1 MACASPGLLP
11 VPPTTLLLLFLAA
24 SHVACSL
31 CFSLRV
37 ALLLLNFFPRHFL
50 KLAFSV
56 RRAGFTHTHTRTPA
70 HPSRLSCL
78 FGCLSRYGLVTQWV
92 HSPTRCPAVC
102 GCHIGYDSAT
112 LLLLLLLLLS
122 FCRVSLTWLACL
134 SNCLSLCFPHFPFFL
149 SLSLC
154 LCVWKVLPVSVTASL
169 HLSIYVYLRLCLRVC
184 VSWAYVCVCCVCLYV
199 ATAHISF
206 IKWQHDICKW
216 NFPSTHLELPLPLPS
231 WRCCLCCFC
240 CCHWLC
246 RSLQLLKLTVRQI
259 DWHLSNTFALNA
271 FRRIIKFCVVS
282 LSLHFFAVF
291 YVLQHF
297 RPLKC
302 VAYFLALQPSGICYL
317 SVWQP
322 KHYLFNSIYWW
333 NSLRKFS
340 N

>member
-1 MACASPGLLP
+1 MACACPGL
-11 VPPTTLLLLFLAA
+11 VPAPAPPPL
-24 SHVACSL
+24 
-31 CFSLRV
+31 FSLPSWLRHMLRV
-37 ALLLLNFFPRHFL
+37 HFAFLYALRCFCWIFFRVIFWNWHL
-50 KLAFSV
+50 VCDERDL
-56 RRAGFTHTHTRTPA
+56 HTHTCTPA

-112 LLLLLLLLLS
+112 LLLLLLLS

-134 SNCLSLCFPHFPFFL
+134 SNCLSLCFPHFHFFLSL

-231 WRCCLCCFC
+231 WRCWFC
-240 CCHWLC
+240 YCHWLC

-291 YVLQHF
+291 YVL
-297 RPLKC
+297 
-302 VAYFLALQPSGICYL
+302 
-317 SVWQP
+317 
-322 KHYLFNSIYWW
+322 
-333 NSLRKFS
+333 
-340 N
+340 